1 MDKEKSQ
8 FYISFKY
15 LLVICFLI
23 FGLLH
28 NLEIKAAHKKEFLA
42 KSVKQRKEK
51 SRICFIPLLLEV
63 RLNSA
68 LLPGITQ
75 CYKDLANRIWVE
87 ENDIKA
93 WGMHVGHH
101 KPLSYQGQK
110 LYQLDWLP
118 GVKYQYSQY
127 TMQLEIKAPPKLFT
141 IQVFDPLS
149 PRNGALRPREPGA
162 FLNYDAVALRNN
174 NPGVNQTNLSA
185 LLGLGLFNR
194 LGVGKANVLAYN
206 KYANNITLLTNQSS
220 KLVRLNTNWTLDK
233 PEKIARLRFGDA
245 ITGSTYWSGAA
256 RFAGIQYATNFDT
269 QPNLVT
275 FPLPGYQGEASIPST
290 VDVFV
295 NSVLN
300 QQQIVNNGPY
310 IFNNIP
316 VISGA
321 GTVNVVTQDIL
332 GRSKVVSFP
341 YYTSPLLLKP
351 NLVNFSYEA
360 GFVRDNYGVNSNDY
374 GRFLGVATYQ
384 RGITDHLTLGSHAEL
399 LFDQQT
405 LGFSADYLL
414 ANYGVASIAVA
425 GGHNN
430 AGEGGLFSL
439 GFNHQGPQ
447 LSYGFNT
454 SLTTLN
460 YIQLGT
466 QPNTSPPSVV
476 NQLFLGYSLENYGS
490 FSTSYTMV
498 NSRNFNTNNGISNT
512 PTARLLTAT
521 YSYNLLK
528 NISLT
533 LGFVGDLRNSQTNQ
547 AFLSLVFAPDINH
560 IVSNSASWQNHQ
572 FQDTLQLSKPVPLG
586 TGYGYNIFASN
597 NSSRYAGADLTY
609 QNEIGA
615 YTARVGQGRG
625 QESYEID
632 ASGSAIYFA
641 GNGFL
646 ARKLT
651 SSFALIQVP
660 HYRDIDIYY
669 ENQLMGHTDNNGNL
683 LITQLL
689 PYQEN
694 RIEIDPT
701 TVPLDTEITLTKQIV
716 VPYYYSGV
724 LAKFPIQHLQGVV
737 MHLVTPQGK
746 YAPVGAEV
754 ALTIDKNCNTYPVAN
769 DGEVY
774 ISDIKDRNLE
784 GSVSWSNQ
792 TYYFSTRIANTN
804 DPIIELGD
812 ITCY

>member
-1 MDKEKSQ
+1 MDKRKNQ
-8 FYISFKY
+8 FYISSKY
-15 LLVICFLI
+15 LLVICFLV
-23 FGLLH
+23 FGLFN

-42 KSVKQRKEK
+42 KQTKQEK
-51 SRICFIPLLLEV
+51 QGSAICFIPLLLEV
-63 RLNSA
+63 RLNTA
-68 LLPGITQ
+68 LLPGIIQ
-75 CYKDLANRIWVE
+75 CYKDLSNRIWIE
-87 ENDIKA
+87 ESDLKA
-93 WGMHVGHH
+93 WGMHVGYY
-101 KPLSYQGQK
+101 KPLSYQGQR
-110 LYQLDWLP
+110 LYQLDGLP

-127 TMQLEIKAPPKLFT
+127 TMQLQIEAPAQLFA

-149 PRNGALRPREPGA
+149 PRNGALRPKEPGA
-162 FLNYDAVALRNN
+162 FLNYDAVALHNN

-194 LGVGKANVLAYN
+194 LGVGKADILAYN

-233 PEKIARLRFGDA
+233 PEKIARLRLGDA

-256 RFAGIQYATNFDT
+256 RFAGIQYATNFNT

-275 FPLPGYQGEASIPST
+275 FPLPGYQGEAAIPST

-332 GRSKVVSFP
+332 GRSKVISFP

-360 GFVRDNYGVNSNDY
+360 GFVRDNYGINSNDY

-384 RGITDHLTLGSHAEL
+384 RGITDHLTLGSHAEV

-414 ANYGVASIAVA
+414 NNYGVASLAVS

-430 AGEGGLFSL
+430 AGGGGLFAL
-439 GFNHQGPQ
+439 GFIHQGPQ

-454 SLTTLN
+454 SFTTTN
-460 YIQLGT
+460 YIQLGI

-490 FSTSYTMV
+490 FSTTYTMV
-498 NSRNFNTNNGISNT
+498 NSRNFNTENGISNT
-512 PTARLLTAT
+512 PTARLLSAT
-521 YSYNLLK
+521 YSHNLFK

-597 NSSRYAGADLTY
+597 NSSRYAGADVTL

-615 YTARVGQGRG
+615 YTARIGQGRG
-625 QESYEID
+625 QASYEMD
-632 ASGSAIYFA
+632 ASGSVIYFA

-651 SSFALIQVP
+651 SSFVLVQVP
-660 HYRDIDIYY
+660 HYPNIDVYY
-669 ENQLMGHTDNNGNL
+669 ENQLMGHTNANGNL
-683 LITQLL
+683 LVTQLL

-701 TVPLDTEITLTKQIV
+701 TVPLDTEIDLTKQTII
-716 VPYYYSGV
+716 PYYYSGI
-724 LAKFPIQHLQGVV
+724 LAKFPVHHTQGVV
-737 MHLVTPQGK
+737 MHLLTPQGK
-746 YAPVGAEV
+746 YVPAGAEV
-754 ALTIDKNCNTYPVAN
+754 TLNVDQNCITYPVAN
-769 DGEVY
+769 EGEVY

-784 GSVSWSNQ
+784 GSVTWSKQ
-792 TYYFSTRIANTN
+792 TYYFSTRLANTN

-812 ITCY
+812 VPCY